1 MSILVEN
8 IIEKSAAVKI
18 GDGNIRRLNEA
29 IETEMVDYR
38 KQVESDMNA
47 KFNGMVEAVGTKFD
61 EQVNR
66 AIMESVAESSL
77 GKEVNT
83 KMAETISG
91 MIGILEASGLYTSE
105 KAKDLNSMLKESNRK
120 LEDAYKEREAIRSQL
135 DDSKKEN
142 LIMQRLMGMKP
153 EIVSAALE
161 YFKDKDILDV
171 TDEIDSFVDGDFTK
185 LVHDDSSNYADGLSD
200 VTLDNISDALKD
212 IDSERS
218 VEYATKGGAKLEAL
232 GRGLKPQRAATQGR
246 DPGILVE
253 NDEGSE
259 DDISTALSQIE
270 GMRGLGFNFLNKN

>member
-1 MSILVEN
+1 MPILVEN

-18 GDGNIRRLNEA
+18 GDGNLRRLNEA
-29 IETEMVDYR
+29 IESEMVDYR
-38 KQVESDMNA
+38 RQVESDMNA

-66 AIMESVAESSL
+66 AIMESVADSSL
-77 GKEVNT
+77 GREVNT

-161 YFKDKDILDV
+161 YFKNKDILDV
-171 TDEIDSFVDGDFTK
+171 TDEIDSFVDGDFSK

-212 IDSERS
+212 IDSERNI
-218 VEYATKGGAKLEAL
+218 EYAKKGGAKLEAL

-253 NDEGSE
+253 NDEGAE

>member
-1 MSILVEN
+1 MPILVEN

-18 GDGNIRRLNEA
+18 GDGNLRRLNEA
-29 IETEMVDYR
+29 IESEMVDYR
-38 KQVESDMNA
+38 RQVESDMNA

-66 AIMESVAESSL
+66 AIMESVADSSL
-77 GKEVNT
+77 GREVNT

-120 LEDAYKEREAIRSQL
+120 LEYAYKEREAIRSQL

-161 YFKDKDILDV
+161 YFKNKDILDV
-171 TDEIDSFVDGDFTK
+171 TDEIDSFVDGDFSK

-212 IDSERS
+212 IDSERNI
-218 VEYATKGGAKLEAL
+218 EYAKKGGAKLEAL

-253 NDEGSE
+253 NDEGAE

>member
-218 VEYATKGGAKLEAL
+218 VEYAKKGGAKLEAL